1 MRFEIDK
8 ETILDKNITMD
19 DINFAIKNSYKDDI
33 SCVFTDYNSDKL
45 IFRLRLNKIL
55 QSKSKKKNS
64 NPLDQSDE
72 IYLLKNFQDN
82 LLDNVLLR
90 GIKNIDKVMLRK
102 DPTNMVYEEGKYIRK
117 DAWVLDTSGTNL
129 MDVLA
134 LDFIDYTRTVS
145 NSITE
150 VYKVLGIEA
159 ARAAIYNEF
168 VEVLADNDTYI
179 NEHHLTLLCDRMTY
193 SAKMI
198 SIFRHGINNDDIGPI
213 AKASFEETPE
223 QFLKAARHAELDI
236 LRGVSASVMCGQEGY
251 FGTNAFQVYLDLN
264 EMKDLDADD
273 LDLSDATSTVDAIL
287 GKIDDPNDSCAKNN
301 LTIIN
306 NVVNIQNENLGEIG
320 DDDIDI

>member
-1 MRFEIDK
+1 
-8 ETILDKNITMD
+8 
-19 DINFAIKNSYKDDI
+19 
-33 SCVFTDYNSDKL
+33 
-45 IFRLRLNKIL
+45 
-55 QSKSKKKNS
+55 
-64 NPLDQSDE
+64 
-72 IYLLKNFQDN
+72 
-82 LLDNVLLR
+82 
-90 GIKNIDKVMLRK
+90 MLRK
-102 DPTNMVYEEGKYIRK
+102 DPTNMIYEEGKFIRK

-129 MDVLA
+129 IDVLA
-134 LDFIDYTRTVS
+134 LDYIDYTRTVS

-159 ARAAIYNEF
+159 ARASIYNEF
-168 VEVLADNDTYI
+168 VEVLQDNDTYI

-251 FGTNAFQVYLDLN
+251 FGTNSFQVYLDLN

-273 LDLSDATSTVDAIL
+273 LDLSDNTSTIEAAL
-287 GKIDDPNDSCAKNN
+287 GKIDDPNDPCNKSN

-306 NVVNIQNENLGEIG
+306 NSVNIKSENLGELG
-320 DDDIDI
+320 DDEIDL

>member
-1 MRFEIDK
+1 
-8 ETILDKNITMD
+8 
-19 DINFAIKNSYKDDI
+19 
-33 SCVFTDYNSDKL
+33 
-45 IFRLRLNKIL
+45 
-55 QSKSKKKNS
+55 
-64 NPLDQSDE
+64 
-72 IYLLKNFQDN
+72 
-82 LLDNVLLR
+82 
-90 GIKNIDKVMLRK
+90 MLRK
-102 DPTNMVYEEGKYIRK
+102 DPTNMVYEEGKYVRK

-287 GKIDDPNDSCAKNN
+287 GKIDDPNDPCAKNN